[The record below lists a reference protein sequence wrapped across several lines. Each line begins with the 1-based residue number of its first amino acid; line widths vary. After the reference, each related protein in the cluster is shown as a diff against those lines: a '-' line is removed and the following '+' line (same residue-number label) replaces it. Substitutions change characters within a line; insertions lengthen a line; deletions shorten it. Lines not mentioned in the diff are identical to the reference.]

1 MNVKAVGNILG
12 KALLAEAALLLL
24 PLGAAALYRE
34 PLSPFLWTIAVLLL
48 AGGGLNAAK
57 PKAAELFAREA
68 PELAGSGFIR
78 TFVGNLTLAEIRMTL
93 PRSFVPQSAV
103 DLFEKMA
110 EMLNRQAAE
119 GGKS

>member
-1 MNVKAVGNILG
+1 MGSGAYHLEYATDLSFDALPFTEDSTLNE
-12 KALLAEAALLLL
+12 LLAQPA
-24 PLGAAALYRE
+24 
-34 PLSPFLWTIAVLLL
+34 
-48 AGGGLNAAK
+48 
-57 PKAAELFAREA
+57 AAELFAREA